1 MMSEETELNNTIN
14 KIHIEFNDFIYNG
27 LDTISLR
34 RVIVRSGERRLY
46 SQRQRYNENSN
57 V

>member
-14 KIHIEFNDFIYNG
+14 KIHIEFNDFIYSG

-34 RVIVRSGERRLY
+34 RVRSGERRLY